1 MTRIVSQLLEL
12 VKSSKLEK
20 NSGRKAAVQIN
31 AAVGLLLALRHATTS
46 HFRQSRETF
55 GNPQVSSLL
64 SPFLQEAL
72 VDGDIALRSASSEA
86 IGRLSS
92 LSGTNFL
99 TGQIKDLVDQVV
111 NNRDPHSRAGCAL
124 AFGAIY
130 SHVGGLA
137 AGPLLKTTVNVLM
150 SLSNDPHPVV
160 HFWALSAL
168 ARVINAA
175 SLAYAPFVSSTLG
188 MLLKVYVLESHEPEG
203 GTLLNANLGGA
214 NPVYPVVCQIID
226 AVIAVLG
233 PDMRESARTRTLIL
247 NLVHEF
253 SVEDDEGI
261 CVEAINCIQ
270 HFLMFAPEH
279 VNIPDLV
286 TQFRTHLSSSRRPLK
301 LASIN
306 ALYQLVQKDALA
318 MSKLGGDQLVEDLFG
333 MLDDDSSVQGVRN
346 VISSWLEQTVVH
358 NPSAW
363 IDLCQRI
370 MSRTTASQ
378 QVADAAS
385 RRQNERDDE
394 GESLNFSMS
403 QDGGMSGRS
412 YLTSRWRTQ
421 LFALQCLHSICTIVV
436 RSGRKEHF
444 DAAYARTL
452 GVPAEGLLLSRV
464 PDLIK
469 MAFTA
474 SAAYVTEIRLEGLVV
489 LRDVIEVH

>member
-1 MTRIVSQLLEL
+1 M
-12 VKSSKLEK
+12 
-20 NSGRKAAVQIN
+20 NIN
-31 AAVGLLLALRHATTS
+31 ATIGLLLALRYATAS
-46 HFRQSRETF
+46 HFRQARETL
-55 GNPQVSSLL
+55 GSTQITSLL
-64 SPFLQEAL
+64 SPFLHEVL
-72 VDGDIALRSASSEA
+72 VDGDIALRTASSES
-86 IGRLSS
+86 IGRLAS

-99 TGQIKDLVDQVV
+99 TGQIKDLVDRVV
-111 NNRDPHSRAGCAL
+111 SNRDPYGRAGCAL

-168 ARVINAA
+168 AQVINAA

-188 MLLKVYVLESHEPEG
+188 MLLKIYLMESHEREG
-203 GTLLNANLGGA
+203 GTLPNANLSGDHPA
-214 NPVYPVVCQIID
+214 YPVVCQIID
-226 AVIAVLG
+226 AVISVLG
-233 PDMRESARTRTLIL
+233 PDMQESARTRTLIL
-247 NLVHEF
+247 NLVCEF
-253 SVEDDEGI
+253 AVEDDEGI
-261 CVEAINCIQ
+261 CVEAIKCIQ
-270 HFLMFAPEH
+270 HFLMFAPEYI
-279 VNIPDLV
+279 NIPDLV
-286 TQFRTHLSSSRRPLK
+286 TQFRSHLSSTRRPLK
-301 LASIN
+301 IASIN
-306 ALYQLVQKDALA
+306 ALYQLVQKDALV

-385 RRQNERDDE
+385 RQGPRDDE
-394 GESLNFSMS
+394 GDSLNL
-403 QDGGMSGRS
+403 GMVHEGASGS
-412 YLTSRWRTQ
+412 HPTSRWRTQ
-421 LFALQCLHSICTIVV
+421 LFALQCLHHICTIVA
-436 RSGRKEHF
+436 RSGRREQL

-452 GVPAEGLLLSRV
+452 GLPTKGLLVSRV

-489 LRDVIEVH
+489 LRDVIEVMFLF